1 MVYAL
6 SVHNVW
12 ARTNSFFFP
21 SYSRC
26 SLWFSVNFS
35 AKKKI
40 ISRTR
45 IRVIWLKNDKTYNT
59 SSQPRTQHDR
69 FICCNISC
77 TSMCH
82 ASNHYDFDS
91 YGSQKYYAE
100 FSFWSQ
106 LHRLCILHIYFVV
119 VVFLFLMKNL
129 HQSAL
134 ILWVNNFRSRFQVR
148 VVFLKAFALLKVK
161 NGRYANC
168 TVRTI
173 GIIINLVFQFELTLT
188 FNTCDQWAH
197 FTIYMEFS
205 MKISQKCFQ
214 IE

>member
-1 MVYAL
+1 
-6 SVHNVW
+6 
-12 ARTNSFFFP
+12 
-21 SYSRC
+21 
-26 SLWFSVNFS
+26 
-35 AKKKI
+35 
-40 ISRTR
+40 
-45 IRVIWLKNDKTYNT
+45 
-59 SSQPRTQHDR
+59 
-69 FICCNISC
+69 
-77 TSMCH
+77 MCH

-91 YGSQKYYAE
+91 YSSQKYYTE
-100 FSFWSQ
+100 FSFYSQ
-106 LHRLCILHIYFVV
+106 SHRVCILHIYFVV

-134 ILWVNNFRSRFQVR
+134 ILWVNNFRSRFQVI

-197 FTIYMEFS
+197 FIYMEFS
-205 MKISQKCFQ
+205 MKISQSVFKLSREKNIFFLDYHRHRHQ
-214 IE
+214 LRIESTVPKRHNAIYVSVYMLVDIYESKNRL